1 MTCPLLNRSIKNSS
15 RSSTIQGYRPIK
27 GFTLIELMVA
37 ISVLALIAILSWR
50 GLDGMMR
57 AQTTT
62 QLRSDQIVV
71 TQSTLGQW
79 SADLDTLVQIST
91 LPPLDWNGQ
100 VLRMTRRS
108 LSAPADGLLVVGWTT
123 RVVNGQTQWLRWQ
136 SPPLRSR
143 GDLQT
148 AWARAASWARNP
160 SDDDKTREVQLSI
173 ISEWQVFYYRGN
185 AWSSPFSSDSSG
197 QTGTGAGAAV
207 ADVTMP
213 DGVRLVLTLPPSHPL
228 GGKLTVD
235 WVRPTQSGGKT

>member
-1 MTCPLLNRSIKNSS
+1 MAPSLLNHHVKNSS
-15 RSSTIQGYRPIK
+15 CGSRIKGQSPAK

-62 QLRSDQIVV
+62 QIRSDQIVV

-79 SADLDTLVQIST
+79 SADLDALVQIST

-148 AWARAASWARNP
+148 AWAKAASWARNP
-160 SDDDKTREVQLSI
+160 SDDDKNREVQLST

-185 AWSSPFSSDSSG
+185 AWSSPFSSDSNG
-197 QTGTGAGAAV
+197 QTGTGTAL

-213 DGVRLVLTLPPSHPL
+213 DGVRLVLTLPPGHSL

-235 WVRPTQSGGKT
+235 WVRPTQSGGKN

>member
-1 MTCPLLNRSIKNSS
+1 MKRYKKRSFYSS
-15 RSSTIQGYRPIK
+15 PSK

-50 GLDGMMR
+50 GLDGMVR

-62 QLRSDQIVV
+62 QIRADQIVV
-71 TQSTLGQW
+71 SQSTLGQW
-79 SADLDTLVQIST
+79 SADLDALVQIST

-136 SPPLRSR
+136 SPPLLNR

-148 AWARAASWARNP
+148 AWTRAASWARNP
-160 SDDDKTREVQLSI
+160 SDDDKNREVQLSAL
-173 ISEWQVFYYRGN
+173 SEWQVFYYRGN
-185 AWSSPFSSDSSG
+185 AWSSPFSSDSNG
-197 QTGTGAGAAV
+197 QTGTAT
-207 ADVTMP
+207 DVTMP
-213 DGVRLVLTLPPSHPL
+213 DGVRLVLTLPSNHPL
-228 GGKLTVD
+228 SGKLTVD
-235 WVRPTQSGGKT
+235 WVRPTMSGGKN

>member
-1 MTCPLLNRSIKNSS
+1 MARSLLNCHAKNSS
-15 RSSTIQGYRPIK
+15 CGQRIKGQSPAK

-62 QLRSDQIVV
+62 QIRSDQIVV

-79 SADLDTLVQIST
+79 SSDLDALVQIST

-123 RVVNGQTQWLRWQ
+123 RLVNGQTQWLRWQ

-148 AWARAASWARNP
+148 AWAKAASWARNP
-160 SDDDKTREVQLSI
+160 SDDDKNREVQLST

-185 AWSSPFSSDSSG
+185 AWSSPFSSDSNG
-197 QTGTGAGAAV
+197 QTVTAV
-207 ADVTMP
+207 PDVTMP

-235 WVRPTQSGGKT
+235 WVRPTQSGGKN

>member
-1 MTCPLLNRSIKNSS
+1 MKRYKKRSNSS
-15 RSSTIQGYRPIK
+15 SSIK

-50 GLDGMMR
+50 GLDGMVR

-62 QLRSDQIVV
+62 KIRADQIVV
-71 TQSTLGQW
+71 IQSTLGQW
-79 SADLDTLVQIST
+79 SADLDALVQIST

-136 SPPLRSR
+136 SPPLRNR

-148 AWARAASWARNP
+148 AWTQAASWARNP
-160 SDDDKTREVQLSI
+160 SDNDKNREVLLTALN
-173 ISEWQVFYYRGN
+173 EWQVFYYRGN
-185 AWSSPFSSDSSG
+185 AWSSPFSSDNNG
-197 QTGTGAGAAV
+197 QTGTAT
-207 ADVTMP
+207 DVTMP

-235 WVRPTQSGGKT
+235 WVRPSLSGGKS